1 MPLPAAVIVNRKE
14 RILMPSSINTK
25 AAGNSADAATLVR
38 LPAPGFG
45 LGLNK
50 ARKSEL
56 EQLQRIERE
65 SYESRTR
72 YWERKYLRAA
82 YEVWRSW
89 PSDLK
94 KCFAMQMAK
103 LCNIS
108 ARKSSHAIRIIID
121 CSSPKTDE
129 KMKSRWT
136 LALRSAQARHIEPSN
151 LDKFFT
157 ERGAGGLAGR
167 ASVFEAR
174 QRKAA
179 AAKRQQAKSKGR

>member
-1 MPLPAAVIVNRKE
+1 MA
-14 RILMPSSINTK
+14 SSIKTK
-25 AAGNSADAATLVR
+25 GAGNSAEAATLVT
-38 LPAPGFG
+38 LPAPGFAR
-45 LGLNK
+45 GLNN

-65 SYESRTR
+65 SYQSRTR
-72 YWERKYLRAA
+72 FWERKYLRAV

-89 PSDLK
+89 PSDEK
-94 KCFAMQMAK
+94 KSFAMQMAK
-103 LCNIS
+103 LCKIS
-108 ARKSSHAIRIIID
+108 ARRGSHAIRIIID

-136 LALRSAQARHIEPSN
+136 LALRFANARHIEASN
-151 LDKFFT
+151 LDKFFS

-167 ASVFEAR
+167 ASAFEAR

-179 AAKRQQAKSKGR
+179 AAKKRTAKK